1 MYQQI
6 TPPPKKEYVDSSILI
21 YVAFCT
27 AFFPRILNAVGAPS
41 AINFLHF
48 AVVPLV
54 LAIILT
60 TAKPRMRD
68 QIAVSRT
75 LFISIVVFFG
85 VFLISALINSA
96 GLINAVLD
104 FLMLSEP
111 FLLLLAIVYIPI
123 SRSKLSLLKK
133 LFLAS
138 CLINLLLAFVQWPL
152 LVKGVLSTKGMGLQD
167 AVQGVFYITGAGNYV
182 SATLSIC
189 AGTYFFS
196 TFSKIFP
203 IWVRV
208 SVLAATFWQIILA
221 DCKQI
226 ILALGLAWVLL
237 VIIRSQ
243 NITQALKYLIT
254 LILVSAVFLFC
265 VQNIPDFSAYNAW
278 ARPELYGLDGEA
290 THAKIAGIRI
300 ILSFHKSFLNLLFG
314 LGPGHTIGR
323 LGGWLLRDYW
333 DLLGPLGA
341 TTHPASQAVWD
352 AANSDWLNQSGGSTI
367 FSPFFTWAGIWGD
380 LGFVGLGVYLYLA
393 FVVWHC
399 FCSDD
404 LPRFWLLSILIIG
417 LIFTQMEE
425 PGYML
430 SMAFLIGVRWQ
441 EKRMAAQNNFN
452 SRTRGMVLLTS
463 QTSG

>member
-1 MYQQI
+1 
-6 TPPPKKEYVDSSILI
+6 
-21 YVAFCT
+21 
-27 AFFPRILNAVGAPS
+27 
-41 AINFLHF
+41 
-48 AVVPLV
+48 
-54 LAIILT
+54 
-60 TAKPRMRD
+60 
-68 QIAVSRT
+68 
-75 LFISIVVFFG
+75 
-85 VFLISALINSA
+85 
-96 GLINAVLD
+96 
-104 FLMLSEP
+104 
-111 FLLLLAIVYIPI
+111 
-123 SRSKLSLLKK
+123 
-133 LFLAS
+133 
-138 CLINLLLAFVQWPL
+138 VQWPL

-189 AGTYFFS
+189 VGLYFFS

-226 ILALGLAWVLL
+226 VLALGLAWVLL

-265 VQNIPDFSAYNAW
+265 VQNIPDFSAYNSW
-278 ARPELYGLDGEA
+278 ARPELYGLDGEVM
-290 THAKIAGIRI
+290 HAKIAGIRI

-323 LGGWLLRDYW
+323 LGGWLLKDYW